1 MSEKAVLVTGAC
13 GEIGQ
18 ALVQNLAARGGY
30 RIVTADLA
38 VLPESI
44 SRLSAEHLQG
54 DLVNRIKQFY
64 DYDFDIIYH
73 LAASLSSKA
82 EVATEEAH
90 RINVEGT
97 MQLLMVAAY
106 RSEKYKKPVKF
117 LFPSSIAAYGFSNL
131 AAKQAAGVV
140 KEDEHNTPHTMYGC
154 NKLYCEKLGMYYSRY
169 FGQRHLDE
177 NPPVML
183 DFRAIRFPG
192 LISAFTLPSGG
203 TSDYGPEM
211 LHAAAQ
217 GRPYNCFVRED
228 TKISFMAMPDAIKSL
243 MALTEAPR
251 ESLSHVVYN
260 IAAFSLTAGEFR
272 KHALAAFPGAQIN
285 FEPNPRRQGIV
296 DSWPEDVDD
305 SLARAEWSWT
315 PDYDEERFFE
325 EYFLPEIR
333 KRYSGKPSMRTKE

>member
-1 MSEKAVLVTGAC
+1 MTEKLVLVTGAC

-18 ALVQNLAARGGY
+18 ALVQGLAKQGGY
-30 RIVTADLA
+30 KIVTADLA
-38 VLPESI
+38 PLPDSI
-44 SRLSAEHLQG
+44 KSMSAEHAQG
-54 DLVNRIKQFY
+54 DLVYKIKTFY
-64 DYDFDIIYH
+64 DYDFDVVFH

-82 EVATEEAH
+82 EVSSEDAH

-97 MQLLMVAAY
+97 MQLLMMAAY
-106 RSEKYKKPVKF
+106 RSEKYHKSVKF
-117 LFPSSIAAYGFSNL
+117 LFPSSIAAYGMSDMATKN
-131 AAKQAAGVV
+131 AAGAVS
-140 KEDEHNTPHTMYGC
+140 EDDYNTPHTMYGC
-154 NKLYCEKLGMYYSRY
+154 NKLYCEKLGVYYSRY
-169 FGQRHLDE
+169 NGQKHLDD
-177 NPPVML
+177 NPPHFL

-217 GRPYNCFVRED
+217 GMPYACFVRED

-243 MALTEAPR
+243 LMLLDVPR
-251 ESLSHVVYN
+251 EKLSHQVYN
-260 IAAFSLTAGEFR
+260 IAAFAITAKDFR
-272 KHALAAFPGAQIN
+272 DRAVKAFPGAQIT

-305 SLARAEWSWT
+305 TLARTEWGWA
-315 PDYDEERFFE
+315 PEYDADRFFD

-333 KRYSGKPSMRTKE
+333 KRYEK

>member
-1 MSEKAVLVTGAC
+1 MTEKLVLVTGAC

-18 ALVQNLAARGGY
+18 ALVQGLAKQGGY

-38 VLPESI
+38 PLPESI
-44 SRLSAEHLQG
+44 KALSAEHAQG
-54 DLVNRIKQFY
+54 DLVYKIKTFY
-64 DYDFDIIYH
+64 DYDFDVVFH

-82 EVATEEAH
+82 EVSSEDAH

-97 MQLLMVAAY
+97 MQLLMMAAY
-106 RSEKYKKPVKF
+106 RSEKYHKSVKF
-117 LFPSSIAAYGFSNL
+117 LFPSSIAAYGMASL
-131 AAKQAAGVV
+131 EVKKAAGAV
-140 KEDEHNTPHTMYGC
+140 KEDDYNTPHTMYGC
-154 NKLYCEKLGMYYSRY
+154 NKLYCEKLGMYYSKY
-169 FGQRHLDE
+169 YGQKHLDDV
-177 NPPVML
+177 PPHML

-217 GRPYNCFVRED
+217 GHPYACFVRED

-243 MALTEAPR
+243 LMLLDVPR
-251 ESLSHVVYN
+251 EKLNHQVYN
-260 IAAFSLTAGEFR
+260 IAAFAITAEDFR
-272 KHALAAFPGAQIN
+272 ERALKAFPEAQIT
-285 FEPNPRRQGIV
+285 FEPNLRRQGIV

-305 SLARAEWSWT
+305 SLARADWGWK
-315 PDYDEERFFE
+315 PDFDADRFFD

-333 KRYSGKPSMRTKE
+333 KRYGK